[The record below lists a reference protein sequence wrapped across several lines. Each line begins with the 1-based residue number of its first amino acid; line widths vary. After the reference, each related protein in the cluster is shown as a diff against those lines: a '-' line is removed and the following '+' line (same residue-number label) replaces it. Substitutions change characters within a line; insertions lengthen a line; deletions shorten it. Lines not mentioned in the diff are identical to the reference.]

1 MNALDYFTEQ
11 IAKEMCEEI
20 DNEIILEILGNYFL
34 NADTTAFVQRVLC
47 DICKT
52 TLTCGQIDVVPLD
65 DATFVA
71 EFPAGHRLRIGQH
84 RGALVV
90 YSTSRDT
97 CWIGLADPDCD
108 EALRCEILKRI
119 CK

>member
-65 DATFVA
+65 DATFVV

-84 RGALVV
+84 HGALVV